1 MRKKLAVL
9 LTVALIPLSGAVA
22 CGQAIEDR
30 ARDEVNKQV
39 ENGRQRVNEEIDKG
53 QKRVQDRVQDEITN
67 AQDRVNQGVN
77 DAQKEA
83 EKRTGGTQ

>member
-30 ARDEVNKQV
+30 AREEVDKQV
-39 ENGRQRVNEEIDKG
+39 EKGKQRVNEEIDKG
-53 QKRVQDRVQDEITN
+53 QKRIQDEVTN
-67 AQDRVNQGVN
+67 AQDRVSQGVN

>member
-1 MRKKLAVL
+1 MKRKLAVL

-53 QKRVQDRVQDEITN
+53 QKRVQDEVTN